1 MITEIQK
8 KEIAIALQ
16 NYVAG
21 FASQAKA
28 IANLKDVSEATC
40 IQMIANRWADISQ
53 QMWVNVGKQIGWNT
67 RQVHLVETQD
77 VRTMVEFFDIARE
90 EGANFGI
97 TGNSGSGKT
106 FTAAW
111 YAHVNRKNAVYHIAC
126 SEYWNKKNFLGEILN
141 KMGITN
147 TGYNVGEMMQAIVT
161 NLRKQYQP
169 LLIIDEIDKVSD
181 NVLYFYITL
190 YNELKGLCGI
200 VMIGTD
206 YLSKRIDRGVA
217 KNTKGFKEIYSRLGS
232 KFITL
237 DSTDKKEVAEICKAH
252 GIADALDITE
262 IYNSYKGDLRAIDRQ
277 ILKRHII
284 ARKAAKNAPPSLP
297 PSP

>member
-8 KEIAIALQ
+8 KEIVIALQ

-21 FASQAKA
+21 YTSQAKA
-28 IANLKDVSEATC
+28 AASLKDVSEATC
-40 IQMIANRWADISQ
+40 IQMIANRWKDISE

-67 RQVHLVETQD
+67 KQVTLVETQD
-77 VRTMVEFFDIARE
+77 VRTLVEFFDIARE

-111 YAHVNRKNAVYHIAC
+111 YANANRKNAVYHIAC
-126 SEYWNKKNFLGEILN
+126 SEYWNKKMFLSEILN

-147 TGYNVGEMMQAIVT
+147 TGYNVGEMMNAIVT

-200 VMIGTD
+200 VMLGTD

-217 KNTKGFKEIYSRLGS
+217 RNTKGFKEIYSRLGS

-252 GIADALDITE
+252 GITDQLDITE
-262 IYNSYKGDLRAIDRQ
+262 IYNIYKGDLRTIDRQ
-277 ILKRHII
+277 ILKKRII
-284 ARKAAKNAPPSLP
+284 ERRNPRP
-297 PSP
+297 

>member
-8 KEIAIALQ
+8 KEIVIALQ
-16 NYVAG
+16 NYVDG
-21 FASQAKA
+21 FTSQSKAAAS
-28 IANLKDVSEATC
+28 LKDVSEATC
-40 IQMIANRWADISQ
+40 IQMIANRWKDISE
-53 QMWVNVGKQIGWNT
+53 QMWINVGKQVGWNIK
-67 RQVHLVETQD
+67 QVHIVETQD
-77 VRTMVEFFDIARE
+77 VRTLVEFFEIARE

-97 TGNSGSGKT
+97 TGNAGTGKT
-106 FTAAW
+106 FTSAW
-111 YAHVNRKNAVYHIAC
+111 YAHLNRKNAVYHIAC
-126 SEYWNKKNFLGEILN
+126 SEYWNKKMFLGEILN

-147 TGYNVGEMMQAIVT
+147 TGYNVGEMMNAIVT

-200 VMIGTD
+200 VMLGTD

-217 KNTKGFKEIYSRLGS
+217 RNTKGFKEIYSRLGS

-252 GIADALDITE
+252 GITDQLDITE
-262 IYNSYKGDLRAIDRQ
+262 IFNIYKGDLRTIDRQ
-277 ILKRHII
+277 ILKKRII
-284 ARKAAKNAPPSLP
+284 ERRKTT
-297 PSP
+297 PSPSRGGE